1 MSAAHHD
8 RWSAQEDKTLVELRE
23 SGLTFRGVSF
33 QMKRSP
39 RACIARY
46 HILKNEDGNRSA
58 PAPAPASRPH
68 PGETPPRQSFMNPH
82 AEALIARA
90 KAKADK
96 LIEAGTAVD
105 AALNMVAQEYDIR
118 LNPDDFALR
127 PVGEA
132 AHRVLDLMTAEGR
145 RAFMKAGA

>member
-46 HILKNEDGNRSA
+46 HILKNE
-58 PAPAPASRPH
+58 
-68 PGETPPRQSFMNPH
+68 
-82 AEALIARA
+82 
-90 KAKADK
+90 
-96 LIEAGTAVD
+96 
-105 AALNMVAQEYDIR
+105 
-118 LNPDDFALR
+118 
-127 PVGEA
+127 
-132 AHRVLDLMTAEGR
+132 
-145 RAFMKAGA
+145 